1 MFLKFFLS
9 DSTVIRLSLCKE
21 KITLAVSAIFLHF
34 KSLEKKKIWVGT
46 IIFLVSVS
54 YPYRTVFIWIGS
66 RVLMTKNKKQFSA
79 GKILFFWDQKQHF
92 AYPLA
97 STKDLKASEEAFN
110 LLKRTSSSSKHE
122 IS

>member
-1 MFLKFFLS
+1 
-9 DSTVIRLSLCKE
+9 VIRLSLCKE

-66 RVLMTKNKKQFSA
+66 RVLMTKNKKTVFCWKNLIFLGSKTTFCLSLGLYKGFKSFRRSLQPF
-79 GKILFFWDQKQHF
+79 KENIQLFK
-92 AYPLA
+92 
-97 STKDLKASEEAFN
+97 T
-110 LLKRTSSSSKHE
+110 
-122 IS
+122 